1 MQGNIAEIN
10 DLTQKNPLATF
21 GHTHFSDW
29 SKDEFLGFLT
39 NTLPNKR
46 DFQFGEEKNFSIPV
60 KPHDVFVRGK
70 RTTPNPTTYDWSS
83 AGVITPV
90 YNQVRRFV

>member
-1 MQGNIAEIN
+1 
-10 DLTQKNPLATF
+10 LATF
-21 GHTHFSDW
+21 GTTPFSDW
-29 SKDEFLGFLT
+29 SQEEFLGFLT

-60 KPHDVFVRGK
+60 KPHDVFTRGK
-70 RTTPNPTTYDWSS
+70 RTAPNPTTYDWSS

-90 YNQVRRFV
+90 YNQVCLWLILFSINAE